1 MIKYVVNLFA
11 VCNNSM
17 HLRQENIIMKWLHKL
32 LARWNIFTRAQEA
45 SDETDAIHALSDA
58 LSEPGSIY

>member
-1 MIKYVVNLFA
+1 
-11 VCNNSM
+11 M

-32 LARWNIFTRAQEA
+32 LTRWNIFVRAQEA

>member
-1 MIKYVVNLFA
+1 
-11 VCNNSM
+11 M

-32 LARWNIFTRAQEA
+32 LTRNIFTRAQEA